1 MRRVP
6 AVRVAARSAGAG
18 PSPLGERPTSYDAM
32 AREMLWAEARA
43 LLTRIAHVR
52 PFALHMPM
60 VTAAAVS
67 PAAQTSIENLLLAGR
82 RELTSMV
89 KAFLSW
95 LSGAPPAVVA
105 QRRFNVLRLRF
116 NAIIRQFDI
125 FAGVFAQRSEHE
137 TGVWV
142 AGLDDIAAD
151 ALAIPGGYFR
161 APPIICYLDRNHGAA
176 IRRAYTRLPG
186 GKENPVAIISV
197 PRERMIGS
205 GIASS
210 LVHEVGHQAGALI
223 GALPSLRGALER
235 ARDASP
241 ATAKTWSL
249 FHQWISEIF
258 ADFWSVARTGVGATL
273 GLIGVVS
280 LPSPFVF
287 RYDPG
292 DPHPIPWVRV
302 RLSVA
307 MGQALFPHPQWARLD
322 AVWRTLYPESLAPQT
337 LRPVLAEVQALAG
350 AFVRLLLGHR
360 PPALRGKSLLEVL
373 PLADLQPARL
383 AADFVRWRG
392 HHELM
397 RRERPSRVFAVL
409 GQARAD
415 AKLAPEEEARWL
427 AELLKYWAL
436 RSSMDVTADCAQ
448 LPGRSRY
455 AEAV

>member
-1 MRRVP
+1 MG
-6 AVRVAARSAGAG
+6 VAARSARAG
-18 PSPLGERPTSYDAM
+18 PGSPMGRRSPYDAM
-32 AREMLWAEARA
+32 ARQMLRAEARA
-43 LLTRIAHVR
+43 LLTRIANVR

-67 PAAQTSIENLLLAGR
+67 PAAQTSIENLLLTGT
-82 RELTSMV
+82 RELSLMV
-89 KAFLSW
+89 RSFLGW
-95 LSGAPPAVVA
+95 LSGSPAAVEA
-105 QRRFNVLRLRF
+105 QRRFNLLRLRF
-116 NAIIRQFDI
+116 NAIIRQFDV
-125 FAGVFAQRSEHE
+125 FASVFAQRSEHE

-142 AGLDDIAAD
+142 AGLDDVAAD
-151 ALAIPGGYFR
+151 ALSLPGGYFQ
-161 APPIICYLDRNHGAA
+161 APPIICYLDKNHGAG

-186 GKENPVAIISV
+186 GKENPVAVISV

-210 LVHEVGHQAGALI
+210 LIHEVGHQAGALL
-223 GALPSLRGALER
+223 GVLPSLRVAIER
-235 ARDASP
+235 QRDASP
-241 ATAKTWSL
+241 AQAKTWSL
-249 FHQWISEIF
+249 FHQWTSEIF

-287 RYDPG
+287 RYDPR

-307 MGQALFPHPQWARLD
+307 IGKALFPHRQWDRLD
-322 AVWRTLYPESLAPQT
+322 GVWTTLYPESLAPAS
-337 LRPVLAEVQALAG
+337 LVPVLAGVRALTG
-350 AFVRLLLGHR
+350 AFVGLLLNHQ
-360 PPALRGKSLLEVL
+360 PTALRGKSLLEVL
-373 PLADLQPARL
+373 PLGDLQPTRL

-392 HHELM
+392 QREPI

-415 AKLAPEEEARWL
+415 GKLTPEEEARIL
-427 AELLKYWAL
+427 GEMLKYWAL

-448 LPGRSRY
+448 LPGRARY
-455 AEAV
+455 AEAN